1 MEVRHEENIVQ
12 DDSVQKSGKRRHH
25 NSGFLRIRERAADCT
40 QAGDTLAVGDMFC
53 VTIKVGV
60 TCIYTLVTVH

>member
-1 MEVRHEENIVQ
+1 MEVRHEENIMQ
-12 DDSVQKSGKRRHH
+12 DESVQKSGKRRH
-25 NSGFLRIRERAADCT
+25 NSGFLRIRERATDCT

-60 TCIYTLVTVH
+60 TCIYTLVTMH